1 MMRIAVISDVHGN
14 IEALEAVLAD
24 IATRGVDLIV
34 NLGDVLSGPL
44 FPVECADRLMP
55 LDLPTIRGNH
65 ERQLL
70 TLEHGDMGL
79 SDQYTASCLAPNHL
93 TWIAGLPESLRPF
106 DDVILVHGT
115 PHSDVAYFLESVDAK
130 GWRPASMEEVTLR
143 AVAASANLTLCG
155 HSHLQRSVSLADGRL
170 IVNPGS
176 VGLPAYEAGR
186 PYPHKMQSG
195 SPHAR
200 YAIVEKTNHRW
211 AAEMMAIDY
220 DWESMAAVAEKQG
233 RPDWAQALRTG
244 YV

>member
-1 MMRIAVISDVHGN
+1 MRIAVVSDVHGN

-24 IATRGVDLIV
+24 IATRRVDLIV

-44 FPVECADRLMP
+44 FPAECAERLIP

-70 TLEHGDMGL
+70 TLNPGDMGL

-93 TWIAGLPESLRPF
+93 QWIRGLPEALQPLE
-106 DDVILVHGT
+106 DVLLVHGS
-115 PHSDVAYFLESVDAK
+115 PNSDLAYFLESVDEN
-130 GWRPASMEEVTLR
+130 GVRPASMEEVKLR
-143 AVAASANLTLCG
+143 AGGASASLILCG
-155 HSHLQRSVSLADGRL
+155 HSHLQRMVSLEDGRL

-220 DWESMAAVAEKQG
+220 DWESMAMIAEKRD
-233 RPDWAQALRTG
+233 RPDWAQALRSG